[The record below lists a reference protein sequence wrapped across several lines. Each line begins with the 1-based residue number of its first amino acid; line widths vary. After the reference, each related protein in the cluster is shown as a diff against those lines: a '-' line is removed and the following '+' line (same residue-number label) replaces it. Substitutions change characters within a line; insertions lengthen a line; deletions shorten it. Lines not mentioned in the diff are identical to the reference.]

1 MTPAGVALGMAVVIE
16 NVFPEWGGEFK
27 AFILAVIAINQIIG
41 PILLQ
46 KLLIKVGE
54 AGKRELNLG

>member
-1 MTPAGVALGMAVVIE
+1 MAVVIE